1 MHRSPLHAVVL
12 LLALPALA
20 SAQAAEVR
28 VRENVRA
35 APGGEVIAVVDP
47 GTGLQVVGR
56 RESWLEVALEGWI
69 WMRSLQVTDRGG
81 YDLVVSASE
90 GENLRPSG
98 PWRWTRDPRRRHH
111 RREPASRVL
120 ARASGRRGDRGSW
133 RRVGRSRDPGGG
145 PPGGDTLAHAGPG
158 TALQVISRQGS
169 WARVRTEGWAWLPEE
184 EPASESTVPRPAP
197 TELAAAPD
205 RYRGSVVGRELQFL
219 SLERAE
225 RIRTDFFE
233 GEPFLLT
240 RHPSGSY
247 VYVALPPERMSEAL
261 TLAPLERIT
270 VVGRVRAPASALTG
284 SPILDLLELER
295 TGTGR

>member
-90 GENLRPSG
+90 GENLRPCG
-98 PWRWTRDPRRRHH
+98 LWR
-111 RREPASRVL
+111 
-120 ARASGRRGDRGSW
+120 
-133 RRVGRSRDPGGG
+133 
-145 PPGGDTLAHAGPG
+145 
-158 TALQVISRQGS
+158 
-169 WARVRTEGWAWLPEE
+169 
-184 EPASESTVPRPAP
+184 
-197 TELAAAPD
+197 
-205 RYRGSVVGRELQFL
+205 
-219 SLERAE
+219 
-225 RIRTDFFE
+225 
-233 GEPFLLT
+233 
-240 RHPSGSY
+240 
-247 VYVALPPERMSEAL
+247 
-261 TLAPLERIT
+261 
-270 VVGRVRAPASALTG
+270 
-284 SPILDLLELER
+284 
-295 TGTGR
+295 